1 MAERLVVLR
10 THPAAATARAVAA
23 LALFFHVA
31 TACPAHAAGAP
42 VASRE
47 HARAMALGHR
57 ALDAFLRRE
66 FAAAAALY
74 HTAQELEPQVG
85 EFAFGAARAEQE
97 AGDLDAAADDFA
109 RALAVTPVGH
119 PLHARAQAALRAL
132 QPPPPVAPPPPSP
145 VGAPVTLPAA
155 PTAASVVVHA
165 TAPSPAAAV
174 ASPPAISAPIAT
186 EMRVKSANWQDA
198 AGWTALAVGVAA
210 AAVAVGL
217 AVSADGAHGA
227 LDAHKLP
234 DGRYDLAQIAMNDAV
249 NAQRAINTRW
259 GWSGALGG
267 VGVASLV
274 AAGWWLLRSPVRHT
288 SDGSGSPIAV
298 NF

>member
-1 MAERLVVLR
+1 MAERPVVPR
-10 THPAAATARAVAA
+10 RHAAAAMARAVAG
-23 LALFFHVA
+23 LALLFQAVG
-31 TACPAHAAGAP
+31 TCPAHAAGAP

-57 ALDAFLRRE
+57 ALDAFLWRE

-74 HTAQELEPQVG
+74 PTAQLLEPQVG

-97 AGDLDAAADDFA
+97 AGDLDAAANDFA
-109 RALAVTPVGH
+109 RSLAVTPVDH
-119 PLHARAQAALRAL
+119 PLHARAQAALRTL
-132 QPPPPVAPPPPSP
+132 HPPPPVAPPPPSP
-145 VGAPVTLPAA
+145 VASPVALPAA

-165 TAPSPAAAV
+165 TALSPAAAV
-174 ASPPAISAPIAT
+174 ALPQANPASTVTEIPANSMDWRAT
-186 EMRVKSANWQDA
+186 A
-198 AGWTALAVGVAA
+198 AWTALAVGAAA

-217 AVSADGAHGA
+217 AASADAAQGA

-234 DGRYDLAQIAMNDAV
+234 DGRYDLAQIAMIDAV
-249 NAQRAINTRW
+249 NAQRAINSRW

-274 AAGWWLLRSPVRHT
+274 AAGWWLLRSPDRRV
-288 SDGSGSPIAV
+288 SDGPGSPIAV
-298 NF
+298 KF